1 MVSTALPSTSLLLN
15 PCHIP
20 QERQNDQTGGHQ
32 AKEGKASMV
41 GVRVQTHSTS
51 LTNPQGGGGRGQ
63 LSPLLKVR
71 KDWK

>member
-1 MVSTALPSTSLLLN
+1 
-15 PCHIP
+15 
-20 QERQNDQTGGHQ
+20 
-32 AKEGKASMV
+32 MV